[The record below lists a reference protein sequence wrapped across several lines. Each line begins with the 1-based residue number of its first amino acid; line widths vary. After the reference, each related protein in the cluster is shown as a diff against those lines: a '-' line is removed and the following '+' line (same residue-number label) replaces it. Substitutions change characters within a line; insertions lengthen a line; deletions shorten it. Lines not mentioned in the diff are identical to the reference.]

1 VAAPRTGRRS
11 PPLPETTF
19 TPPAPRPI
27 LRGWSH
33 ALAVP
38 PAIAGAIAL
47 VAISGGDLA
56 RRISLAVYGI
66 SLVLLF
72 AVSAMYHRGPW
83 SPRTRRVWGR
93 LDHATI
99 FVAIAGTYTPV
110 VVNVLRG
117 WQSIVLLTVIWVLAG
132 SGATIAAIG
141 IPLPRGVTVGLYIAV
156 GWTVVFFL
164 PALVDRIH
172 GSGLLVIAIGGAL
185 YSVGAVVYAV
195 RWPRLWPGVFGFHEL
210 FHVLVIAASAVYFV
224 FIAVTIAA
232 PR

>member
-1 VAAPRTGRRS
+1 M
-11 PPLPETTF
+11 
-19 TPPAPRPI
+19 

-38 PAIAGAIAL
+38 PAIAGAITL
-47 VAISGGDLA
+47 VVISGGDLA
-56 RRISLAVYGI
+56 RHISLAVYGT

-72 AVSAMYHRGPW
+72 AVSAMYHRWPW
-83 SPRTRRVWGR
+83 SFRTRRVWGR

-117 WQSIVLLTVIWVLAG
+117 WQSTLLLTVIWVLAV
-132 SGATIAAIG
+132 SGAAIAATG
-141 IPLPRGVTVGLYIAV
+141 VPLPRGVTVGLYFAV

-164 PALVDRIH
+164 PALGDRIH
-172 GSGLLVIAIGGAL
+172 GSGLLVLAIGGAL
-185 YSVGAVVYAV
+185 YSAGAMVYAL
-195 RWPRLWPGVFGFHEL
+195 RWPRLWPRVFGFHEV

-224 FIAVTIAA
+224 FIAFTIAA

>member
-1 VAAPRTGRRS
+1 M
-11 PPLPETTF
+11 
-19 TPPAPRPI
+19 
-27 LRGWSH
+27 LRGWTH

-38 PAIAGAIAL
+38 PALAGAITL
-47 VAISGGDLA
+47 VAVSSGDLA
-56 RRISLAVYGI
+56 RRISLAVYGL

-83 SPRTRRVWGR
+83 SMRTRRVWGR

-117 WQSIVLLTVIWVLAG
+117 WQSIVLLTVIWVLAAA
-132 SGATIAAIG
+132 GATIAATG

-156 GWTVVFFL
+156 GWTVIFFM
-164 PALVDRIH
+164 PALAERIH
-172 GSGLLVIAIGGAL
+172 GSGLLVLAIGGAL
-185 YSVGAVVYAV
+185 YSAGAIVYAL
-195 RWPRLWPGVFGFHEL
+195 RWPQLWPRVFGFHEV

-224 FIAVTIAA
+224 FITVTIAV